1 MKKLLYYINRYYYI
15 ILKINRMLN
24 NLLVENTN
32 ELCLNNYIKQF
43 LNHVEIK
50 YKDKDTKVYFIENGL
65 LRTVNDKYEEHPFLE
80 IHNKFSNLEGGNS
93 INVIITE
100 IRIKK
105 SNVSY
110 ILNILP
116 INNKEIDLSFIM
128 TFELGNSGIAFGE
141 TPQNKEFYD
150 FIENADSRTL

>member
-1 MKKLLYYINRYYYI
+1 M
-15 ILKINRMLN
+15 LKNF
-24 NLLVENTN
+24 LVENTN
-32 ELCLNNYIKQF
+32 ELCSNEYIIKF

-50 YKDKDTKVYFIENGL
+50 YKYKNTNTQVYCMEKAL
-65 LRTVNDKYEEHPFLE
+65 LKILNDKYEEHPFIE
-80 IHNKFSNLEGGNS
+80 IHNKFSNLDGGNT

-116 INNKEIDLSFIM
+116 INNKDIDLSFIM
-128 TFELGNSGIAFGE
+128 TFELGESGKAFDE
-141 TPQNKEFYD
+141 TPTNKDFYD
-150 FIENADSRTL
+150 FIDNIDSRTF